1 MSSARERPTRD
12 VMVRSGVSCLRES
25 VKLGVVVAA
34 EGGCV
39 RDKDGI
45 FDLTTSESSICS
57 VDEVGAVEIGGC
69 GVVVSVVLVSIA
81 SVDACD
87 DGILV
92 SRLPVRAS
100 STVEWEPDSGVG
112 SHTGMEILE
121 SDSSSLLSSFAATA
135 SRMNP
140 SHTRA
145 RYSRESC
152 LSRESP
158 RVVDH

>member
-1 MSSARERPTRD
+1 MLRRINRFMSSARERPTRD

-25 VKLGVVVAA
+25 VKLGVVIAA

-57 VDEVGAVEIGGC
+57 VDVVGAVEIGGC
-69 GVVVSVVLVSIA
+69 GVVSVVLVSIA

-112 SHTGMEILE
+112 SRTGMEILE
-121 SDSSSLLSSFAATA
+121 SDSSSLLSSLAATA

-145 RYSRESC
+145 R
-152 LSRESP
+152 
-158 RVVDH
+158 